1 LERLERAA
9 TSLLGSKRFS
19 PSKRY
24 EVKTKAAFLL
34 LSRTAVSIHLFAKAA
49 PSCLSNGSV
58 SARARRRSPTSMNIE
73 VEVVER
79 LFFPLGLCQETGDA
93 EVEIG
98 FLQNQRAKLG
108 AKCCVN
114 FAYKKTSALSQTFQA
129 LRGMLGA

>member
-34 LSRTAVSIHLFAKAA
+34 LSRTTVSIHLFAKTA

-58 SARARRRSPTSMNIE
+58 SAMRRRSPTSMSIE

-129 LRGMLGA
+129 LRRVRGA